1 MATAPY
7 ADSMESSPPR
17 SAAVNESDMEL
28 RANNRDLDE
37 MRATEPEFSLP
48 PVDGGKAAWLF
59 LFSAFVLEILVWG
72 KSFRLCSHVIKPTLI
87 LTDALQ
93 ASLSLSVYS
102 KNTTPRTHHS
112 PAPGTYLLSGLAQ
125 WA

>member
-1 MATAPY
+1 MVTAPY
-7 ADSMESSPPR
+7 ADPMESPPPR

-48 PVDGGKAAWLF
+48 PVDGGMAAWLF

-72 KSFRLCSHVIKPTLI
+72 KSFRLCSN
-87 LTDALQ
+87 

>member
-1 MATAPY
+1 MVTAPY
-7 ADSMESSPPR
+7 ADPMESPPPR

-48 PVDGGKAAWLF
+48 PVDGGMAAWLF
-59 LFSAFVLEILVWG
+59 LFSAFVLE
-72 KSFRLCSHVIKPTLI
+72 TL
-87 LTDALQ
+87 